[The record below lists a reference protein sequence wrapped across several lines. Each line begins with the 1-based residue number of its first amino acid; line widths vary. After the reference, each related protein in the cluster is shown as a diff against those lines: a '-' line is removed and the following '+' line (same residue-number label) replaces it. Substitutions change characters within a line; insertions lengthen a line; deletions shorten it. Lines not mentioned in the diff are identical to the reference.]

1 MMKVL
6 VHVEDGEEGV
16 RVGLDAVDFNGR
28 ADVGLGDDEFG
39 EFGEG
44 KEDGVAGKILVEE
57 VLDRVE
63 VHLLWIKELEID
75 VDDILGQGMRKYRT
89 NKKKGVRIQ

>member
-16 RVGLDAVDFNGR
+16 RVGLDAVDFDGR
-28 ADVGLGDDEFG
+28 ADVGLGDDEVG

-44 KEDGVAGKILVEE
+44 KEDGVAGKVLVEE
-57 VLDRVE
+57 ILDCVE
-63 VHLLWIKELEID
+63 VYLLWVKELEID
-75 VDDILGQGMRKYRT
+75 VDDILDQGMEQ
-89 NKKKGVRIQ
+89 KKTVRIQ